1 MLNHPVHLVN
11 ADKKLFPSA
20 FIPFCGFGGKIMG
33 QMIPNLKIPVC
44 DSFQPRLLND
54 QLCYEID
61 LHNITNDEKPSN
73 EDVKSGFVFVMDYN
87 EDREGVSEDNSTV
100 DEEDGFV
107 KMLKEQVHDENHATI
122 HLDTM
127 GNACIQILLFIISTM
142 LILLMQFRT
151 CSLIW
156 RGAI

>member
-87 EDREGVSEDNSTV
+87 EDREGVSEDNSTL

>member
-1 MLNHPVHLVN
+1 MIHHPVHLVN
-11 ADKKLFPSA
+11 AEKKLSPSA
-20 FIPFCGFGGKIMG
+20 FIPFCGFGGKILG
-33 QMIPNLKIPVC
+33 QIIPNLKIPVC

-61 LHNITNDEKPSN
+61 LHNITNDEKLNN

>member
-11 ADKKLFPSA
+11 ADTKLFPSA
-20 FIPFCGFGGKIMG
+20 FIPFCGFGGKILG

-127 GNACIQILLFIISTM
+127 GNACMHINNVNIVN
-142 LILLMQFRT
+142 
-151 CSLIW
+151 
-156 RGAI
+156 AI